1 MSGDHRGM
9 RRQVPNGLHRLRG
22 EFRRLIG
29 RCSHKV
35 LDAMH
40 GREQV
45 REVTPIAFRCW
56 YSFIFSRLTCRFTK
70 LDGCT
75 AKCTPTFNMLTTS
88 EKPTTHHF
96 KHFGKGTGTPEPR
109 SADSKCTM
117 SNQFWNNWCV
127 LQLLN
132 QSLYHGKCMTS
143 IEYHKDKSFIYFCWI
158 GAVSRLRF
166 LGLGLSS
173 CFITNSGYVELTP
186 AGIVVIIPFNIGI
199 EGLVTPL
206 CLLLSPSSPTGMLN
220 LFIESNTRGI
230 NTTMV
235 FFDKM
240 PCNF

>member
-1 MSGDHRGM
+1 MSGDHRGLW
-9 RRQVPNGLHRLRG
+9 RQVPYSLHRLRG

-45 REVTPIAFRCW
+45 REVTLLLSATLFLDIPF
-56 YSFIFSRLTCRFTK
+56 FSRHTCRFTK

-127 LQLLN
+127 LKPLN
-132 QSLYHGKCMTS
+132 SKFVQRQMH
-143 IEYHKDKSFIYFCWI
+143 D
-158 GAVSRLRF
+158 
-166 LGLGLSS
+166 
-173 CFITNSGYVELTP
+173 LT
-186 AGIVVIIPFNIGI
+186 
-199 EGLVTPL
+199 
-206 CLLLSPSSPTGMLN
+206 
-220 LFIESNTRGI
+220 
-230 NTTMV
+230 
-235 FFDKM
+235 
-240 PCNF
+240 